1 MIKCIKKYEEL
12 IRYFIIGGL
21 TTLIALIIYCLCVY
35 TFLNPDVA
43 IELQIANIISWVGAL
58 IFAFF
63 TNRSFVFQSENK
75 DIVKEAMS
83 FTTSRLATLLLDMF
97 LMFLL
102 VTVFKFNDKIIKLFV
117 QVVVIVLNYIFS
129 KLFVFKKM

>member
-1 MIKCIKKYEEL
+1 MIKYIKKYEEL

-21 TTLIALIIYCLCVY
+21 TTLIALIIYYLCVY

-83 FTTSRLATLLLDMF
+83 FTTSRLATLLIDML

-102 VTVFKFNDKIIKLFV
+102 VTIFKFNDKIIKLFV
-117 QVVVIVLNYIFS
+117 QVIVIVLNYIFS

>member
-1 MIKCIKKYEEL
+1 MIKYIKKYEEL

-21 TTLIALIIYCLCVY
+21 TTLIALIIYYLCVY

-43 IELQIANIISWVGAL
+43 IELQIANIISWIGAL

-83 FTTSRLATLLLDMF
+83 FTTSRLATLLIDML

-102 VTVFKFNDKIIKLFV
+102 VTIFKFNDKIIKLFV
-117 QVVVIVLNYIFS
+117 QVIVIVLNYIFS

>member
-1 MIKCIKKYEEL
+1 MIKYIKKYEEL

-21 TTLIALIIYCLCVY
+21 TTLIALIIYYLCVY
-35 TFLNPDVA
+35 TFLNPDAA
-43 IELQIANIISWVGAL
+43 IELQIANIISWIGAL

-83 FTTSRLATLLLDMF
+83 FTTSRLATLLIDML

-102 VTVFKFNDKIIKLFV
+102 VTIFKFNDKIIKLFV
-117 QVVVIVLNYIFS
+117 QVIVIVLNYIFS